1 MPLAVVLLGA
11 YTPSTAALP
20 PIAMVEVE
28 AATPPPVAYCACA
41 TWLVAPA
48 TSTAVVTALATA
60 DLFGF
65 PRAESFSEAATHA
78 PRDSFQIER

>member
-1 MPLAVVLLGA
+1 MAE
-11 YTPSTAALP
+11 
-20 PIAMVEVE
+20 VEVVV
-28 AATPPPVAYCACA
+28 PPPVAYCACA
-41 TWLVAPA
+41 TWLAAPA